1 MGELGRKVTI
11 VEKSDEFKELGELH
25 FALSVNNEADL
36 DRLCAQAVKGIE
48 AEERLQVIYFCDPS
62 HPRAADAVAAEYRRE
77 VDDKLNAPITLVR
90 SLMRHADAK
99 NVSLTIVT
107 RDGHSIAGTE
117 ATDPMMA
124 LPIGPCLAGMHEY
137 PNLRCRIVDV
147 ASTAPDTKKLARQL
161 VADIPEPAPNVI
173 TAYRGGV
180 RWARTIEPVPPF
192 LTKDP
197 KPPLRDQGVYMIT
210 GGLGDLGLA
219 IAEHLASKYHANL
232 VLISR
237 TPAPPREE
245 WSGILSSSEDES
257 RIVRIIRGI
266 ERIEAAGGT
275 VMVGAADVSDLA
287 QMEAVV
293 RDACAKFG
301 DIHAVIHAAG
311 VSGTTPIGLKTPEEV
326 DQVLGSKILGLA
338 VLEQIFANRDLDFI
352 SLFSSTS
359 AIWGRVGQ
367 VDYTAAN
374 AYLDAWA
381 AECLDRSKWPVVS
394 INWDNWREVGMA
406 INTLRLAPG
415 QDKSSAIKTG
425 LTTAEGI
432 RAFDEALVAR
442 HTQVIVRGAPPAQR
456 KAQGGARAAL
466 DGAGP
471 GAGPKAK
478 PKAKRYPR
486 PALAQAYRAAEATM
500 ETELVDLWTE
510 LLLISPIGI
519 DDNFFELGG
528 HSLLA
533 LQLLPKIRDKYQI
546 ALEPRELF
554 ANPTVAKLV
563 AHIEDKR

>member
-1 MGELGRKVTI
+1 
-11 VEKSDEFKELGELH
+11 
-25 FALSVNNEADL
+25 
-36 DRLCAQAVKGIE
+36 
-48 AEERLQVIYFCDPS
+48 
-62 HPRAADAVAAEYRRE
+62 
-77 VDDKLNAPITLVR
+77 
-90 SLMRHADAK
+90 
-99 NVSLTIVT
+99 
-107 RDGHSIAGTE
+107 
-117 ATDPMMA
+117 MMA

-137 PNLRCRIVDV
+137 PNLRCRVVDV
-147 ASTAPDTKKLARQL
+147 GLTVPDANKLARQL
-161 VADIPEPAPNVI
+161 VADIPEPAPNVV

-192 LTKDP
+192 LVKDP
-197 KPPLRDQGVYMIT
+197 RPPLRENGVYLIT

-219 IAEHLASKYHANL
+219 IAEHLAAKYHAAL

-245 WSGILSSSEDES
+245 WSDILSSSEENS
-257 RIVRIIRGI
+257 RIARIIRGI
-266 ERIEAAGGT
+266 ERVEAAGGK
-275 VMVGAADVSDLA
+275 VMVGSADVSDLA
-287 QMEAVV
+287 QMDAVV
-293 RDACAKFG
+293 REACAEFG

-338 VLEQIFANRDLDFI
+338 VLEQIFANRNLDFI
-352 SLFSSTS
+352 ALFSSTS

-381 AECLDRSKWPVVS
+381 AASLDRAKWPVVS
-394 INWDNWREVGMA
+394 MNWDNWREVGMA

-415 QDKSSAIKTG
+415 QDKSAALKIG

-442 HTQVIVRGAPPAQR
+442 HAQVIVRGAPPGPR
-456 KAQGGARAAL
+456 KAQGARAAF
-466 DGAGP
+466 DGAGA
-471 GAGPKAK
+471 GAKAPK

-486 PALAQAYRAAEATM
+486 PALAQAYRAAAPGM
-500 ETELVDLWTE
+500 ETELVDLWTD
-510 LLLISPIGI
+510 LLLIAPIGI

-533 LQLLPKIRDKYQI
+533 LQLLPKVRDKFQI

-554 ANPTVAKLV
+554 ANPTVSKLI
-563 AHIEDKR
+563 AHIQNKR